1 MAATA
6 LTKTNAPGSYPTAG
20 TAVTMNSADASNGN
34 YFTMTGQE
42 LVLVMN
48 SDAVT
53 GYTWTL
59 TSVANSR
66 GRTKDITAEAL
77 AAGVWKVVGPF
88 TAKDGWMQQGGGC
101 LISGNNAAVKIAV
114 IVLPLV

>member
-20 TAVTMNSADASNGN
+20 TAVTMGAADASNGN
-34 YFTMTGQE
+34 YFIMTGQE
-42 LVLVMN
+42 LVLVQN
-48 SDAVT
+48 SHASAAK
-53 GYTWTL
+53 TWTL

-66 GRTKDITAEAL
+66 SRTRDITAESM

-88 TAKDGWMQQGGGC
+88 TSKEGWMQQGGGC
-101 LISGNNAAVKIAV
+101 FLSGEDTSVKFGV
-114 IVLPLV
+114 LVLPTS